1 MGNRK
6 LGTISGGLLSPLL
19 LTACLSS
26 GSDSGSGSSGSP
38 GEPLGDFP
46 SVDFAGELDL
56 DGDYDGETGWATIS
70 SDTTT
75 ATFTTADN
83 NAPQDA
89 QIAVDTAYM
98 LWHVGHTSHSLFHG
112 TVFWLVEYGAIA
124 EQAGVSID
132 DIDEDGELDDLPWE
146 QGFGFGDKC
155 EGEDGPGEW
164 EYELTDGYQAGRGE
178 FNDICVKNYPTTDGG
193 PITVSGEFEWSEAS
207 SGFSTIANI
216 QPDDIPS
223 MVPPEQTVTFSDVT
237 VKWRGEEF
245 TMNGMNRASE
255 DTDPPAN
262 VRAVELTHE
271 GSGQTFK
278 LLSELAGDDSA
289 PRHTY
294 QFFHPDLGKFWGL
307 PNQDRIRSE
316 ENPFDWVNSEGLFGG
331 GSAPDSCEEGA
342 RFGDL
347 SISADG
353 NPLSMVVTLAECD
366 KYNILDGTASDGG
379 GIGSGDHDLEIDELV
394 SDD

>member
-1 MGNRK
+1 MGNSK
-6 LGTISGGLLSPLL
+6 LWTISGALVSPLM

-26 GSDSGSGSSGSP
+26 GSSSGNGSSGGS
-38 GEPLGDFP
+38 GEPLADFP
-46 SVDFAGELDL
+46 SVDIAGQLELD
-56 DGDYDGETGWATIS
+56 GEYDGETDWASVS
-70 SDTTT
+70 SETGT
-75 ATFTTADN
+75 ATFTTADD
-83 NAPQDA
+83 NAPRDA
-89 QIAVDTAYM
+89 QVAVDTAYM
-98 LWHVGHTSHSLFHG
+98 LWHAGHTSHSLFHG

-124 EQAGVSID
+124 EQNNTT
-132 DIDEDGELDDLPWE
+132 IDEIDQEGELDDLPWE

-155 EGEDGPGEW
+155 EGDAGDW
-164 EYELTDGYQAGRGE
+164 NYELTDGYQAGRGE
-178 FNDICVKNYPTTDGG
+178 FDEVCVKNYPTTDGG

-207 SGFSTIANI
+207 SGFSSIGNI

-223 MVPPEQTVTFSDVT
+223 MVPPEQTVTFSNVT
-237 VKWRGEEF
+237 VEWRGEEF

-262 VRAVELTHE
+262 ARAIELTHVA
-271 GSGQTFK
+271 SGQTFK

-294 QFFHPDLGKFWGL
+294 QFFHPELGKFWGL

-316 ENPFDWVNSEGLFGG
+316 ENPFDWVNAAGLFGG
-331 GSAPDSCEEGA
+331 DPESNGCDEGA

-353 NPLSMVVTLAECD
+353 NQLSMVVTLAACD
-366 KYNILDGTASDGG
+366 KYNILNGTASDGG
-379 GIGSGDHDLEIDELV
+379 GIGGGDHDLEIDELLP
-394 SDD
+394 DD